1 MPASDV
7 TRSTLV
13 NRRSAIAAAG
23 AGVTALGISRW
34 PTAAQDLDPAAMA
47 THPLVG
53 VWFEE
58 FDPEHPGARLDVT
71 AFHADGTAT
80 ESHPIAGTGIG
91 IWRPTGE
98 RTGEQVIKF
107 QNVSDTPG
115 TFVPGTSTFT
125 GTFTIDEG
133 GDTLAYEGIV
143 DLRAMDGASIAN
155 FPISGTGIRRMTIAS
170 ATPPA
175 SPAAT
180 PTS

>member
-1 MPASDV
+1 MPRSDV

-13 NRRSAIAAAG
+13 NRRSAITAAG
-23 AGVTALGISRW
+23 ASVTALGISRW

-47 THPLVG
+47 AHPAVG

-58 FDPEHPGARLDVT
+58 FDPERPGALLAVS
-71 AFHADGTAT
+71 AFHTDGTVT
-80 ESHPIAGTGIG
+80 ESHPLAGTGIG
-91 IWRPTGE
+91 AWRPTGE
-98 RTGEQVIKF
+98 RTGEQVTKY
-107 QNVSDTPG
+107 QNISETPG

-133 GDTLAYEGIV
+133 GETLAYEGIV

-155 FPISGTGIRRMTIAS
+155 FPISGTGIQRMTIAS

>member
-1 MPASDV
+1 M
-7 TRSTLV
+7 R
-13 NRRSAIAAAG
+13 RRSVLASAVSG
-23 AGVTALGISRW
+23 TLGGVLTVGRW
-34 PTAAQDLDPAAMA
+34 TAAQDVDPAAMA

-58 FDPEHPGARLDVT
+58 FAPEHPGELLDVA
-71 AFHADGTAT
+71 AFHADGTIT

-98 RTGEQVIKF
+98 RTGEQVVKF

-125 GTFTIDEG
+125 GTFTIDAG

-143 DLRAMDGASIAN
+143 DLRAMDGTSLAN
-155 FPISGTGIRRMTIAS
+155 FPISGSGVRRMTMES
-170 ATPPA
+170 AVPA
-175 SPAAT
+175 AAPAAT
-180 PTS
+180 PTG